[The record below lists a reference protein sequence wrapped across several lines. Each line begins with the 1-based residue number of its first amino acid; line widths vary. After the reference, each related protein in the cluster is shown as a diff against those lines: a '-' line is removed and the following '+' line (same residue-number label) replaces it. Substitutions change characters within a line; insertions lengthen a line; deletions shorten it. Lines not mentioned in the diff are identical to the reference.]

1 MPIRI
6 DDYQR
11 QRRAGFGPFLHNA
24 DPLVRLDW
32 YLQGLSNFHAKT
44 KKLCNHYLFVKL
56 NRFSFSKL
64 FCAADRRSL
73 HTGTV
78 N

>member
-32 YLQGLSNFHAKT
+32 YLQGLSNFHTKT
-44 KKLCNHYLFVKL
+44 KKLCNHYRTYLSNLIDFPFQ
-56 NRFSFSKL
+56 NNFSL
-64 FCAADRRSL
+64 QIVDPYIPVL
-73 HTGTV
+73 
-78 N
+78 